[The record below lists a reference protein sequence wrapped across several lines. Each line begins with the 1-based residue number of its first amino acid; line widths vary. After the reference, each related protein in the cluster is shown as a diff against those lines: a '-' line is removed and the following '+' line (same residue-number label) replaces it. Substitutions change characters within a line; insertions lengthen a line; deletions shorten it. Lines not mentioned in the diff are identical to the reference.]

1 MKLGQNFK
9 ISLPDHISVMNITA
23 AVSIGALTVAAY
35 LMVTEPFQN
44 YDTVDAVSE
53 AKEQMLQPGDLPEPL
68 HNEAD
73 LKADFTETESVPKAD
88 DNDKSITEHAV
99 SESADELKVVT
110 NSSKYTSDG
119 MVMIDDIESFDAS
132 CYDGNLVFN
141 WITSGK
147 PNNQFE
153 IEKSYDNETFEV
165 FSIAPQPQATEDG
178 KNHYS
183 VEEYIGTEEVAF
195 YRLRKKINKK
205 KYEYSDEIRISCTT
219 KKPDITDIDVFPNG
233 YGSFRILIGTKTVDT
248 FTVTLYDTEDMELA
262 TDRYVTQPGEN
273 EFVLTSNSISR
284 GEYSLKVTNG
294 QITKEKRVLL
304 K

>member
-1 MKLGQNFK
+1 MKPGSNFK

-23 AVSIGALTVAAY
+23 AVAVGALSVAAY
-35 LMVTEPFQN
+35 LMVTEPFQK
-44 YDTVDAVSE
+44 YDSVDAVAE
-53 AKEQMLQPGDLPEPL
+53 AEMQMMQPGDLPETVVDDFDSSD
-68 HNEAD
+68 EAD
-73 LKADFTETESVPKAD
+73 ELERSSGEQVTVAEKKLSVD
-88 DNDKSITEHAV
+88 S
-99 SESADELKVVT
+99 ELKVVS
-110 NSSKYTSDG
+110 NSSGYTADG

-141 WITSGK
+141 WITTGK

-153 IEKSYDNETFEV
+153 IEKSYDNENFEV
-165 FSIAPQPQATEDG
+165 FTIAPQPQATEDG

-205 KYEYSDEIRISCTT
+205 KYEYSDEIRITCTS

-248 FTVTLYDTEDMELA
+248 FTVTLYDTDDLELA

>member
-1 MKLGQNFK
+1 M
-9 ISLPDHISVMNITA
+9 M
-23 AVSIGALTVAAY
+23 
-35 LMVTEPFQN
+35 
-44 YDTVDAVSE
+44 
-53 AKEQMLQPGDLPEPL
+53 
-68 HNEAD
+68 
-73 LKADFTETESVPKAD
+73 
-88 DNDKSITEHAV
+88 
-99 SESADELKVVT
+99 
-110 NSSKYTSDG
+110 
-119 MVMIDDIESFDAS
+119 MIDDIESFDAS

-141 WITSGK
+141 WITTGK

-153 IEKSYDNETFEV
+153 IEKSYDNETFEMFTV
-165 FSIAPQPQATEDG
+165 APQPQKTEDG

-195 YRLRKKINKK
+195 YRLRKKISKK
-205 KYEYSDEIRISCTT
+205 KYEYSDEIRITCTA

-248 FTVTLYDTEDMELA
+248 FTVTLYDTDDMELT
-262 TDRYVTQPGEN
+262 TDKYVTQPGEN
-273 EFVLTSNSISR
+273 EFILTSNSISR